1 MFPARI
7 VKFSIFQHISLRAE
21 AKHYGTEWSPPHFA
35 PELLFKNFKWK
46 MSGLYLRNYTFI
58 LAQTNLVTKRQ
69 IKMRR
74 KDEIICHNYHL
85 SNFCLR
91 VNINSVALAISAVYW
106 NFTAFDCKR
115 SPSINHDSMQLPF
128 ILLVTVVT
136 VFQWL
141 TKISGSYH
149 FIFTVPW
156 EFNLEACVFP
166 SQGEEWMS
174 LSQSSW
180 TSHLV

>member
-1 MFPARI
+1 MVQNEVP
-7 VKFSIFQHISLRAE
+7 HILLLN
-21 AKHYGTEWSPPHFA
+21 Y
-35 PELLFKNFKWK
+35 LLFKNFKWE

-69 IKMRR
+69 IKTRR
-74 KDEIICHNYHL
+74 KDEIIRHNYHL

-91 VNINSVALAISAVYW
+91 VNISLVALAVSAVYW
-106 NFTAFDCKR
+106 NFTAFDCKKAWVL
-115 SPSINHDSMQLPF
+115 IMTVCNC
-128 ILLVTVVT
+128 LLY
-136 VFQWL
+136 FLWRWSLHKKWL
-141 TKISGSYH
+141 AKISGSYH